1 MNFKKAFG
9 LDPTRGAV
17 TRCRTPGVAL
27 QLSHPINF
35 EILDKF
41 NVYNSDTKLP
51 AVAWAKIRTTNI

>member
-1 MNFKKAFG
+1 MLCEQQSKKDNDIRAM
-9 LDPTRGAV
+9 LKEISKN
-17 TRCRTPGVAL
+17 AL
-27 QLSHPINF
+27 RFRVNF